1 MNPAASSLSPAER
14 ELFVSSARSA
24 LKGPWPSATTA
35 GTADAGLLGRVWDLA
50 AECGWFELGGVGD
63 LTAAV
68 ALTAELGRVA
78 CPLPVLDGFV
88 AVRLAGPL
96 SWLAD
101 GIAAGEVRVL
111 IAAPAEA
118 EVRYVEAAPA
128 ATHLLLVPEHGG
140 AASVRTIAEARPR
153 VGLAAPAWYDVTPG
167 EEVAQPRGSAGR
179 AVLGRLAARL
189 QATRV
194 LVAAAIT
201 ATTAG
206 RGVALEAPMAGVLGG
221 ELAEEFGEAVL
232 DLLGPQAALA
242 EPHDGSPI
250 PATLE
255 YELRLSLMYVIGGGT
270 NDIQRGLIARGLG
283 LPR

>member
-1 MNPAASSLSPAER
+1 VWLACRTDPEATPRHAGITVFLIPMDTPGITVHRHTGLSGEISCTVFYDDVRVPD
-14 ELFVSSARSA
+14 SARVGEVNGGWRVITDA
-24 LKGPWPSATTA
+24 LA
-35 GTADAGLLGRVWDLA
+35 GERVTMGGVAAILRRQFDDVLA
-50 AECGWFELGGVGD
+50 A
-63 LTAAV
+63 
-68 ALTAELGRVA
+68 
-78 CPLPVLDGFV
+78 
-88 AVRLAGPL
+88 VR
-96 SWLAD
+96 AD
-101 GIAAGEVRVL
+101 
-111 IAAPAEA
+111 P
-118 EVRYVEAAPA
+118 VRYA
-128 ATHLLLVPEHGG
+128 G
-140 AASVRTIAEARPR
+140 
-153 VGLAAPAWYDVTPG
+153 
-167 EEVAQPRGSAGR
+167 PRGSAGR

-232 DLLGPQAALA
+232 DLLGPQAALG